1 MGFKRLTYGKCL
13 FARIK
18 VVIISIDTRI
28 LSGARE
34 WSVYFGIVA
43 RIFPHVSRELDFW
56 RRKAAKIPDSDLA
69 KQAAVSIEKKSFHCM
84 GGSMFALLN
93 PPKIKA
99 LVKAIVA
106 IQTISDYLD
115 NLCDRVQLDRGGV
128 FAAGNAAQAFS
139 AFMRLHEAMLCA
151 VDPTRPACDY
161 YSLYPMGNDGGY
173 LDALVSAS
181 REVISS
187 IDDYCYV
194 KPLVVMFAGMYS
206 ELQSTKHLPHHVRD
220 RLVEKWFLRYS
231 GYSECPGAKT
241 SEPVGFP
248 QQEAFCP
255 LTEPGPSPWAG
266 CGQATNTA
274 SEHSGISRAI
284 NLPGELGDKVRKL
297 KWWEFGAATGSTLGI
312 FSLIAYSSL
321 VANVGEVPRFYKAF
335 GGSGPKGGMPAGGC
349 HIHFPHGG
357 TQAGS
362 RWAKRSAPPITDPTQ
377 AHTLALAIAEGYF
390 PAICGLHILLD
401 YFIDQE
407 EDKKFGD
414 LNFVSYYK
422 SPRIAIKALKRFI
435 NQALEEASNL
445 PEPWFHKAV
454 VKGLLAMYLSDN
466 KISTCGLS
474 SAAMEFTRCG
484 GGNTEIL
491 QAVCRLVRKIV
502 GF

>member
-1 MGFKRLTYGKCL
+1 LLAGV
-13 FARIK
+13 K
-18 VVIISIDTRI
+18 VVIISIRTRI
-28 LSGARE
+28 LSGVRE

-43 RIFPHVSRELDFW
+43 RIFPHVGRELDFW
-56 RRKAAKIPDSDLA
+56 RRQAARIPDSDLA
-69 KQAAVSIEKKSFHCM
+69 QQAAASIEKKSFHCM
-84 GGSMFALLN
+84 GGSVFALLN
-93 PPKIKA
+93 PSKTKA

-115 NLCDRVQLDRGGV
+115 NLCDRVELDRGGA
-128 FAAGNAAQAFS
+128 FATDNAARNFS

-151 VDPTRPACDY
+151 VDPLRPTCDY

-173 LDALVSAS
+173 LDALVSSS

-187 IDDYCYV
+187 IDDYRYV

-206 ELQSTKHLPHHVRD
+206 QLQSIKHLPHHVRD
-220 RLVEKWFLRYS
+220 KWMEAWFFQYS
-231 GYSECPGAKT
+231 GCSGT
-241 SEPVGFP
+241 GISEPVGLP
-248 QQEAFCP
+248 LQEAFCP
-255 LTEPGPSPWAG
+255 WPEPGPYSWADF
-266 CGQATNTA
+266 GQDTNTA
-274 SEHSGISRAI
+274 SGQPEHLRRIY
-284 NLPGELGDKVRKL
+284 LPGQLGNKIRKL

-321 VANVGEVPRFYKAF
+321 GIF
-335 GGSGPKGGMPAGGC
+335 GASGPEGVIPARGRL
-349 HIHFPHGG
+349 IHPP
-357 TQAGS
+357 QAATLDC
-362 RWAKRSAPPITDPTQ
+362 RRAKHSASSIADPTQ
-377 AHTLALAIAEGYF
+377 AHSLALTIAEAYF

-401 YFIDQE
+401 YFIDQD

-422 SPRIAIKALKRFI
+422 SPKTAAEALKRFI

-466 KISTCGLS
+466 KIRACGLS
-474 SAAMEFTRCG
+474 SSAMEFTRCG

-491 QAVCRLVRKIV
+491 QAVCRFVRKTL